1 MEQSVAKEV
10 FEMRTPEEI
19 KKGLKHCSEK
29 AGGKTKCSECVYF
42 KDGRGWCSTA
52 ITRDALAYIQQLE
65 TRMEA
70 FLDEALTYIQ
80 KLEAQQPCWISV
92 GERLPEDDGYVLCH
106 CNDGSPDVVCMY
118 YGDGEF
124 VTPELDNITHIVTH
138 WMPMPQ
144 PPEEGN

>member
-10 FEMRTPEEI
+10 FEVRTPEEI

-70 FLDEALTYIQ
+70 FLDEALTYIH
-80 KLEAQQPCWISV
+80 KLKEQQPRWISV

-138 WMPMPQ
+138 WMPLP
-144 PPEEGN
+144 PGPEEE